1 MLLKVYTVVYILG
14 SVCYD
19 LFVTVFEQLFA
30 PLCVNVAFCV
40 APVLKKPK
48 VPNLQKWVRASCI

>member
-19 LFVTVFEQLFA
+19 VFVTVFEQLFA
-30 PLCVNVAFCV
+30 VLCYSVAVCV
-40 APVLKKPK
+40 APF
-48 VPNLQKWVRASCI
+48 

>member
-19 LFVTVFEQLFA
+19 VFVTVFEQLFP
-30 PLCVNVAFCV
+30 PLCVNVAVCV
-40 APVLKKPK
+40 APF
-48 VPNLQKWVRASCI
+48 